1 LPEVTR
7 ENAKGSVASLLPEKA
22 GEKQPESHQRANFMR
37 THADDVAPE
46 CEVCHG
52 TPLKRGKQGGGFCSN
67 PACHGR
73 EYPGVDLSA
82 EPPTPKKAA
91 TQGVQSKG

>member
-1 LPEVTR
+1 
-7 ENAKGSVASLLPEKA
+7 
-22 GEKQPESHQRANFMR
+22 MR

-46 CEVCHG
+46 CEACHG

-73 EYPGVDLSA
+73 EWPALDLSV
-82 EPPTPKKAA
+82 EPPKKAA
-91 TQGVQSKG
+91 VEAPTKG